1 MSLWSVRECFDRLNF
16 FPVEGVHEVKR
27 LGIDARSPIFRSL
40 ANDIKALYA
49 ERWKQKYGREMPFI
63 NSASAASFR
72 IKNARRRAGIKLT
85 L

>member
-49 ERWKQKYGREMPFI
+49 ERWKQK
-63 NSASAASFR
+63 
-72 IKNARRRAGIKLT
+72 
-85 L
+85 